1 MCKNCFIIIKI
12 TNYVEFWELWNADL
26 LLFSQEIQL
35 DELLTHEVLVKDIDK
50 AFEKLKQPDCVK
62 ILIKFWLI
70 LLVITRC
77 MLLKKDFFFFLI
89 SNKDTFETM
98 GTCIHIYVFSTF
110 KFLLKISPLFLNL
123 YKHYNKGQICNIFIS
138 FFCF

>member
-1 MCKNCFIIIKI
+1 MFYSNKK
-12 TNYVEFWELWNADL
+12 L
-26 LLFSQEIQL
+26 LIMSNIGNFERWFTLFSQEIQL
-35 DELLTHEVLVKDIDK
+35 DELLTHEVLLKDIDK

-62 ILIKFWLI
+62 VLIKFWLI

-77 MLLKKDFFFFLI
+77 MLLKKEFFFFFLI

>member
-1 MCKNCFIIIKI
+1 MSN
-12 TNYVEFWELWNADL
+12 FWELWNADL

-70 LLVITRC
+70 LLVIARC
-77 MLLKKDFFFFLI
+77 MLL
-89 SNKDTFETM
+89 NKDTFETM
-98 GTCIHIYVFSTF
+98 GTCIYIYIYIFSSF
-110 KFLLKISPLFLNL
+110 EFLLKISPLFLNL
-123 YKHYNKGQICNIFIS
+123 YKHYNKGQISNIS
-138 FFCF
+138 FSVFNCWHHKNYKSIWSL